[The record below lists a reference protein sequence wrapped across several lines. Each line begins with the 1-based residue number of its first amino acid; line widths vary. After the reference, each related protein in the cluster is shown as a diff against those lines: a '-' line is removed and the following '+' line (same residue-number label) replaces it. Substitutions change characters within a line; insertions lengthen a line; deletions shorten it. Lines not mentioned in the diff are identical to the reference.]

1 MSGAGDVTSASSSGR
16 RVASVTIASVALA
29 AGVSTATVSRVMS
42 GGAGVSPELTQRV
55 RSSARSLGYRPS
67 ALAQALARGR
77 SGTVGVVVPDLAN
90 PYFQGV
96 MSGFAAAA
104 AATGHRMLVATST
117 EEATLEHTLADDLL
131 RQVDGLLLCSPR
143 MPRADL
149 QRVLSAGRPVV
160 VANRQLPGL
169 AVPTVGVDSYAG
181 ALEMAG
187 HLLRLGHREITYL
200 AGPELSWS
208 DAERR
213 RALRHA
219 ESFGLRTIDVACGAT
234 MEDGYRAVDVA
245 MESAPTPP
253 SALLAFNDIVA
264 FGALARLRE
273 LGIPVPEAMSVAGF
287 DDIAFSAY
295 AAPALT
301 TVRNATEEVGRQA
314 WAALAQVIAGESDV
328 QPQLL
333 TPTLVERASTAAV
346 SASPPQI
353 SPRKDHR

>member
-1 MSGAGDVTSASSSGR
+1 M
-16 RVASVTIASVALA
+16 TIAQVAVA

-42 GGAGVSPELTQRV
+42 GGGGVSPRLTERV
-55 RSSARSLGYRPS
+55 RDTARALGYRPS
-67 ALAQALARGR
+67 ALAQGLARGR

-96 MSGFAAAA
+96 MAGFAAAA

-117 EEATLEHTLADDLL
+117 EEAGLERTLAEDLL

-149 QRVLSAGRPVV
+149 QGVLDAGRPVV

-169 AVPTVGVDSYAG
+169 AVATVCVDSYSG

-187 HLLRLGHREITYL
+187 HLLRLGHREIAYL
-200 AGPELSWS
+200 AGPERSWS
-208 DAERR
+208 NGERR

-219 ESFGLRTIDVACGAT
+219 ESFGLHTVDVPCGAT
-234 MEDGYRAVDVA
+234 MDDGYRAVDVA
-245 MESAPTPP
+245 LASNP
-253 SALLAFNDIVA
+253 SVLLAFNDVVA

-273 LGIPVPEAMSVAGF
+273 RGIDVPGAMSVAGF

-301 TVRNATEEVGRQA
+301 TVRNATEEVGRQS
-314 WAALAQVIAGESDV
+314 WAALAQIMAGERDV

-346 SASPPQI
+346 STPD
-353 SPRKDHR
+353 PRVTDQPLPRRERR